1 MRHHARP
8 PRGRHRQA
16 APRRRHRPGAVFAR
30 RFQPRRRTPDGDRVG
45 ARPAQRRRSAA
56 VRGRAACHPAVPRH
70 QQRRHGIGSASLRCQ
85 RVTAAGRAGRA
96 RHQGRDQEH
105 ELVSGDS
112 PRNRVR
118 DRAAIRGPRQWR
130 PARPGAPG
138 VDPGRGPDGLAGAQG
153 VARSLPI
160 LPGPGPAAVRSQP
173 KLGGGDP
180 RQPAGT
186 AGRAPATVRD
196 SLWPH
201 ALRRLAAD
209 LVQADG
215 RLFRGDRPA
224 GCSGQGGR
232 QLDPRRLQPA
242 AQCRPERDRTLIGQ
256 AGALAGADPADRLRC
271 HQRQNGQ
278 GDIRNHVPRAR
289 SGAGAD
295 GAQGLQPDQW
305 RRRAG
310 GHRRPGHRRKRPVC
324 GGLQGRKGTG
334 LEIPDR
340 PGDEDL
346 QRPGQPAAARSIAP
360 SEDRIVEL
368 TVGELAHGGAA
379 VARVDG
385 RVVFVE
391 GAIPGETVEAE
402 VTHRRKD
409 FWRAQATAV
418 LDPAATRVDPP
429 CPYFKAGCG
438 GCQLQ
443 YLAYPEQLA
452 QKQQVLH
459 RQLERAHLGFPLDRI
474 DILGMDDPWRYR
486 IRGEFHVLH
495 HGGAVSLGFY
505 RKHTYQ
511 TLPIDA
517 CLIHAEAIERALP
530 AFARAAEDPAAARVT
545 ALQFTWAP
553 GTSDLLWAPYP
564 PGSADPGFGA
574 RAAGWIPELN
584 LNDDSIGI
592 DDAGRHFRVRPE
604 AFVQVNARQREVLYQ
619 RAVAFARLRGGDR
632 AVDAYAG
639 IGMLTTRLAEHAA
652 DVIAVEE
659 SPYAVRLGEL
669 NMQLNSCG
677 NVQYRRGRVEDA
689 LGQIEGPIEV
699 LVLDPPRAGC
709 AETAVEA
716 MANLRAERMIYIS
729 CDPATLARDVGR
741 FCAAGRYTL
750 VEVAFV
756 DMFQIGR

>member
-1 MRHHARP
+1 M
-8 PRGRHRQA
+8 Q
-16 APRRRHRPGAVFAR
+16 
-30 RFQPRRRTPDGDRVG
+30 
-45 ARPAQRRRSAA
+45 
-56 VRGRAACHPAVPRH
+56 
-70 QQRRHGIGSASLRCQ
+70 
-85 RVTAAGRAGRA
+85 
-96 RHQGRDQEH
+96 
-105 ELVSGDS
+105 
-112 PRNRVR
+112 
-118 DRAAIRGPRQWR
+118 
-130 PARPGAPG
+130 
-138 VDPGRGPDGLAGAQG
+138 
-153 VARSLPI
+153 
-160 LPGPGPAAVRSQP
+160 
-173 KLGGGDP
+173 
-180 RQPAGT
+180 
-186 AGRAPATVRD
+186 
-196 SLWPH
+196 
-201 ALRRLAAD
+201 
-209 LVQADG
+209 
-215 RLFRGDRPA
+215 
-224 GCSGQGGR
+224 
-232 QLDPRRLQPA
+232 
-242 AQCRPERDRTLIGQ
+242 
-256 AGALAGADPADRLRC
+256 
-271 HQRQNGQ
+271 
-278 GDIRNHVPRAR
+278 
-289 SGAGAD
+289 
-295 GAQGLQPDQW
+295 
-305 RRRAG
+305 
-310 GHRRPGHRRKRPVC
+310 
-324 GGLQGRKGTG
+324 
-334 LEIPDR
+334 
-340 PGDEDL
+340 
-346 QRPGQPAAARSIAP
+346 
-360 SEDRIVEL
+360 L

-409 FWRAQATAV
+409 FWRAQATTV
-418 LDPAATRVDPP
+418 LDPAAARVEPP

-452 QKQQVLH
+452 QKRQVLH

-474 DILGMDDPWRYR
+474 DVLGMDDPWRYR

-495 HGGAVSLGFY
+495 RGGAVSLGFY

-553 GTSDLLWAPYP
+553 GSSDLLWAPYP

-604 AFVQVNARQREVLYQ
+604 AFVQVNARQRDVLYQ
-619 RAVAFARLRGGDR
+619 RAVAFARLGGGDR
-632 AVDAYAG
+632 VVDAYAG
-639 IGMLTTRLAEHAA
+639 IGMLTARLAERAA

-669 NMQLNSCG
+669 NMQLNGCG
-677 NVQYRRGRVEDA
+677 NVQYRRGRVEDT
-689 LGQIEGPIEV
+689 LSRIESPIDV

-716 MANLRAERMIYIS
+716 MANLRAERLVYIS
-729 CDPATLARDVGR
+729 CDPATLARDVSR

-756 DMFQIGR
+756 DMFPQTFHIEAVVKLQRNA